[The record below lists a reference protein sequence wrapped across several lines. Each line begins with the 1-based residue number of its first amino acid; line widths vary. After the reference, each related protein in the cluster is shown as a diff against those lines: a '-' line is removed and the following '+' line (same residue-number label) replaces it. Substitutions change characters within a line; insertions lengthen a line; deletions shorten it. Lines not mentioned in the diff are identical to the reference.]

1 MGTSDLLSRECF
13 GKLCKT
19 GFSAKARKIRK
30 TESFRQMIESAAL
43 PPTLVVRQLDKK
55 VRKKRLHVR
64 RRRSEKQVERVNHK
78 K

>member
-1 MGTSDLLSRECF
+1 MRASDLLYRECF

-30 TESFRQMIESAAL
+30 TKALRQMIESAAL
-43 PPTLVVRQLDKK
+43 PAGFLLREIDHEVS
-55 VRKKRLHVR
+55 KKRLHVR
-64 RRRSEKQVERVNHK
+64 RRRSEKQVKRVNDK